1 MSRGGP
7 RRTGPADTSPRTDAG
22 EGRAGTRVVRRAPSA
37 AQGAVTLVAFAS
49 MCSVLA
55 PLNSTMIAVVLPQ
68 IRDDFGLTRGSVGW
82 LISAYLIAMAVAQPV
97 AGRLGDQLGRGR
109 VVRVGLLLFI
119 GTSVASTFAP
129 NFPVLIVLRVAQAV
143 FGAGLIP
150 NAMALLRERASVG
163 ELGRLNGFN
172 AAAIAAA
179 AGVGPLLGAVA
190 LAAGSW
196 RFVFPASLPF
206 ALGALALLPR
216 LGLQDRHATGGAK
229 SDWLG
234 TTQYAVLLIW
244 LTALLGASA
253 GASVG
258 GRLLIA
264 WVGFVV
270 ALVWFVWRQSV
281 SPTPAAAWGLFR
293 VRSFAAASAQV
304 LLTNL
309 VMYTTLLMVP
319 FLVNDVLHGSAGTS
333 GLLLGVMALFMGFA
347 APLGGRLSDLRG
359 RRLAAQAGAILV
371 LVAALLLVVSVR
383 AGVTSVQLAA
393 WLAVLGAGVGL
404 GTGAANTA
412 AIESAPRALA
422 GAAAGTSSMMR
433 YVGSIV
439 GAGVLAATLSAG
451 SAVKPDASTFVALQ
465 LVIAIMAGAAAL
477 AACLIHA
484 FPPPEEASEAEGSAH
499 LTSISARG
507 ARPAD

>member
-1 MSRGGP
+1 MLPSDGGP
-7 RRTGPADTSPRTDAG
+7 ARLAVRPSDVQS
-22 EGRAGTRVVRRAPSA
+22 GTVV
-37 AQGAVTLVAFAS
+37 LVAFAS

-55 PLNSTMIAVVLPQ
+55 PLNSTMIAVALPQ
-68 IRDDFGLTRGSVGW
+68 IRDDFGLTRGTVGW

-109 VVRVGLLLFI
+109 VVRAGLLLFI
-119 GTSVASTFAP
+119 AASVATSFAP
-129 NFPVLIVLRVAQAV
+129 NFPILIVLRVAQAV

-150 NAMALLRERASVG
+150 NAMALIRERASVG

-179 AGVGPLLGAVA
+179 AGMGPLLGAAA

-206 ALGALALLPR
+206 AIGALALLPR
-216 LGLQDRHATGGAK
+216 LGLQERRETRQVK

-234 TTQYAVLLIW
+234 TAQYAALLVL
-244 LTALLGASA
+244 LTALLGGSEAASA
-253 GASVG
+253 GRG
-258 GRLLIA
+258 LLIA
-264 WVGFVV
+264 WGGFVL
-270 ALVWFVWRQSV
+270 ALWFFIWRQRL

-309 VMYTTLLMVP
+309 AMYTTLLMVP
-319 FLVNDVLHGSAGTS
+319 FLVADVLDGGAGTS
-333 GLLLGVMALFMGFA
+333 GLLLGVMALFMGLA

-359 RRLAAQAGAILV
+359 RRLAAQLGGVLV
-371 LVAALLLVVSVR
+371 LAAALLLVVSLR
-383 AGVTSVQLAA
+383 AGVTITQLAV
-393 WLAVLGAGVGL
+393 LLVMLGAGVGV

-439 GAGVLAATLSAG
+439 GAGVLAASLNAG
-451 SAVKPDASTFVALQ
+451 GGLKPDATTFVALQ
-465 LVIAIMAGAAAL
+465 LVIAVMAGMAVA
-477 AACLIHA
+477 AACLIHT
-484 FPPPEEASEAEGSAH
+484 FPPPEDFAAARSASPPGAASK
-499 LTSISARG
+499 R
-507 ARPAD
+507 ARPTA